1 MIRSVLISLC
11 LFILIPLVHAS
22 EYTHPHIERMIAAD
36 EPPEGVVF
44 ELVFWDEN
52 TWEWAAPMLS
62 DLTAQLQNRFPGL
75 DIAIV
80 SHGAEQFQLTQSR
93 VKEQPDAIAQ
103 LISLADDGVDIH
115 VCGTHSDWNGIPT
128 SEYIDI
134 VNVSPSAPAQVNDY
148 LALGYR
154 LIVLR
159 KPD

>member
-1 MIRSVLISLC
+1 MLRSAVISLC
-11 LFILIPLVHAS
+11 LIALIPLVHAS
-22 EYTHPHIERMIAAD
+22 EYSHPHIDRIVAAD

-75 DIAIV
+75 DVAIV

-103 LISLADDGVDIH
+103 LISLVDDGVDIH